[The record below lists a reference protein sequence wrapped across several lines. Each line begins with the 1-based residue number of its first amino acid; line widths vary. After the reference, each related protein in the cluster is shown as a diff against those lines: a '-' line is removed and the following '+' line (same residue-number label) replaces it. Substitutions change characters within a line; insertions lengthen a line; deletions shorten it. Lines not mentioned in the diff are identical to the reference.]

1 MDLSRLPPAYE
12 PFSSRP
18 DLREELERV
27 ASGQPSP
34 YPLDTRRYTLPSPSA
49 GRDAPLDEWQ
59 AAVDTAHAQLA
70 HMDLRL
76 KNVELLK
83 KYGSNA
89 WRLSN
94 FQQEQDIRM
103 LSEQLDAVK
112 AETNEINRLRQKD
125 QTEVGSK
132 LALLEKRWT
141 ELISRGLQLEV
152 ANVTTRVEVEQLH
165 SKKRKL
171 EAQLTQME

>member
-1 MDLSRLPPAYE
+1 
-12 PFSSRP
+12 
-18 DLREELERV
+18 
-27 ASGQPSP
+27 
-34 YPLDTRRYTLPSPSA
+34 
-49 GRDAPLDEWQ
+49 
-59 AAVDTAHAQLA
+59 
-70 HMDLRL
+70 MDLRL